1 MRYINL
7 VPEPIQKPKL
17 TGNDRYQHYLSKNIE
32 YRNRPDRKEFMKVY
46 YAEYRKEHGGL
57 VECDC
62 GSVVKGTSMYN
73 HVKSNR
79 HLNYIENASG

>member
-1 MRYINL
+1 MRYVNL
-7 VPEPIQKPKL
+7 VPEAKRTGSL
-17 TGNDRYQHYLSKNIE
+17 TGNDKYVFYLGKNVE

-73 HVKSNR
+73 HVKSNK
-79 HLNYIENASG
+79 HLRYLSN

>member
-7 VPEPIQKPKL
+7 VPEVIQKPKL
-17 TGNDRYQHYLSKNIE
+17 TGNDKYQQYLLNNIE

-46 YAEYRKEHGGL
+46 YAEYRKEHDWL

-62 GSVVKGTSMYN
+62 GTILKSLSMYN
-73 HVKSNR
+73 HVKTNK
-79 HLNYIENASG
+79 HIKYLQNATS